1 MTRFDV
7 SGLPAEDRLLLLCA
21 HVKLA
26 LPDQEALQELA
37 RGPLDWDRV
46 MAVAVRQGIVTLV
59 FYHLNSLRPYPPIPP
74 RVLLKLEQ
82 IYRAAQLLG
91 MRQRYEYARL
101 VDALRLAGITT
112 ILLKGLALREVIYP
126 DPALRPSGDIDLLVP
141 PDTVEQTEQILQ
153 GLGYIPD
160 DKERPRHW
168 YRPETYHHLV
178 PYRLP
183 GREVQV
189 EIHWALA
196 PPKANLQIAI
206 EDLWQR
212 AIVVQAA
219 GRPARLLSPEDL
231 LIHLSLHAL
240 VLDRF
245 LTRLHHLVDIAE
257 AVRHYGP
264 QLDWSRAITVAKR
277 WGVQGHLYCAL
288 RAADE
293 LLDLE
298 GLTQTLPNLRPIGFD
313 ETLVATVR
321 QQVLTIGHLPAYPW
335 TTDHVTAFWLAD
347 SAGEKLKLLW
357 RILFPSRRRM
367 ADLYHV
373 SPGSRRLM
381 ACYLIRPIQ
390 LLFRYGR
397 HIRLFSR
404 VR

>member
-1 MTRFDV
+1 M
-7 SGLPAEDRLLLLCA
+7 
-21 HVKLA
+21 
-26 LPDQEALQELA
+26 
-37 RGPLDWDRV
+37 
-46 MAVAVRQGIVTLV
+46 
-59 FYHLNSLRPYPPIPP
+59 
-74 RVLLKLEQ
+74 
-82 IYRAAQLLG
+82 
-91 MRQRYEYARL
+91 
-101 VDALRLAGITT
+101 
-112 ILLKGLALREVIYP
+112 
-126 DPALRPSGDIDLLVP
+126 
-141 PDTVEQTEQILQ
+141 
-153 GLGYIPD
+153 
-160 DKERPRHW
+160 
-168 YRPETYHHLV
+168 
-178 PYRLP
+178 
-183 GREVQV
+183 
-189 EIHWALA
+189 
-196 PPKANLQIAI
+196 
-206 EDLWQR
+206 
-212 AIVVQAA
+212 
-219 GRPARLLSPEDL
+219 
-231 LIHLSLHAL
+231 
-240 VLDRF
+240 
-245 LTRLHHLVDIAE
+245 DIAE